1 MRRGDIE
8 RTMTTSIDRLIAEIA
23 KLPGVGPRSARR
35 LTLNLLRQRE
45 QRIPSL
51 VSALTHALET
61 VKTCTICGS
70 LDESDP
76 CKICTDDTRD
86 TGAILVVE
94 DVADVWAME
103 RSRAFRG
110 RYHVL
115 GGTLSAI
122 DGRGPDALRIEPL
135 LQRAANAK
143 EIILALSATVA
154 GQTTAHYV
162 AERLTA
168 LSHNEDG
175 TPKNASSAATTI
187 TRLAQGI
194 PMGGELDYMDD
205 GTLGAALSARVAY

>member
-1 MRRGDIE
+1 MPQP
-8 RTMTTSIDRLIAEIA
+8 TTIDTLVAELA

-35 LTLNLLRQRE
+35 LALNLLRQRE

-51 VSALTHALET
+51 VKALEAALLRI
-61 VKTCTICGS
+61 KTFSVCGA
-70 LDESDP
+70 LDECDP
-76 CKICTDDTRD
+76 CSICTDDRRD
-86 TGAILVVE
+86 TGSILVVE

-115 GGTLSAI
+115 GGTLSAM

-135 LQRAANAK
+135 VARVEAAGCK
-143 EIILALSATVA
+143 EVILALSATMA

-162 AERLTA
+162 AERLA
-168 LSHNEDG
+168 EL
-175 TPKNASSAATTI
+175 PVTI

-205 GTLGAALSARVAY
+205 GTLSAALSARVSY

>member
-1 MRRGDIE
+1 MTASAIE
-8 RTMTTSIDRLIAEIA
+8 NLIRELA

-35 LTLNLLRQRE
+35 LALNLLRKKTE
-45 QRIPSL
+45 RIPTL
-51 VSALTHALET
+51 VSALQTALAE
-61 VKTCTICGS
+61 VKTCSICGT
-70 LDESDP
+70 LDERDP
-76 CKICTDDTRD
+76 CSICTDSTRD
-86 TGAILVVE
+86 ASLICVVE

-135 LQRAANAK
+135 VTRIRSGEVREL
-143 EIILALSATVA
+143 ILALSATMA

-162 AERLTA
+162 AERLA
-168 LSHNEDG
+168 DL
-175 TPKNASSAATTI
+175 PTTI
-187 TRLAQGI
+187 TRLAHGL

-205 GTLGAALSARVAY
+205 GTIGAALSARVGY

>member
-1 MRRGDIE
+1 MKPHSTIE
-8 RTMTTSIDRLIAEIA
+8 RLISELA

-35 LTLNLLRQRE
+35 LALNLLRQRD

-51 VSALTHALET
+51 VAALGAALEQ
-61 VKTCTICGS
+61 VRTCSICGAI
-70 LDESDP
+70 DECDP
-76 CKICTDDTRD
+76 CLICADETRNN
-86 TGAILVVE
+86 GLLCVVE

-103 RSRAFRG
+103 RSRSFRG

-115 GGTLSAI
+115 NGTLSAI
-122 DGRGPDALRIEPL
+122 DGRGPDSLRIEQL
-135 LQRAANAK
+135 VNRVADNQVK

-162 AERLTA
+162 AERLA
-168 LSHNEDG
+168 ES
-175 TPKNASSAATTI
+175 KVTI

-205 GTLGAALSARVAY
+205 GTLSAALSARVSY

>member
-1 MRRGDIE
+1 
-8 RTMTTSIDRLIAEIA
+8 MTISTIDTLVAELA

-35 LTLNLLRQRE
+35 LALNLLRQRE

-51 VSALTHALET
+51 VKALEASLAR
-61 VKTCTICGS
+61 VKTCSICGA
-70 LDESDP
+70 LDECEP
-76 CKICTDDTRD
+76 CSICADERRD
-86 TGAILVVE
+86 NGTILVVE

-103 RSRAFRG
+103 RSRAFKG

-115 GGTLSAI
+115 NGTLSAM
-122 DGRGPDALRIEPL
+122 DGRGPDALRIEQL
-135 LQRAANAK
+135 VTRVQSGGCT

-162 AERLTA
+162 AERLA
-168 LSHNEDG
+168 EL
-175 TPKNASSAATTI
+175 PVTI

-205 GTLGAALSARVAY
+205 GTLSAALTARVSY

>member
-1 MRRGDIE
+1 MATSTIE
-8 RTMTTSIDRLIAEIA
+8 RLIAELA

-35 LTLNLLRQRE
+35 LALNLLLQRE
-45 QRIPSL
+45 KRIPTL
-51 VSALTHALET
+51 VAALSTALEQ
-61 VKTCTICGS
+61 VKTCTSCGA

-76 CKICTDDTRD
+76 CTICSDSTRD
-86 TGAILVVE
+86 AALVCVVE

-122 DGRGPDALRIEPL
+122 DGRGPDNLRIPPL
-135 LQRAANAK
+135 LSRVANGEVR

-162 AERLTA
+162 AERLADSQAHAGHAVTV
-168 LSHNEDG
+168 
-175 TPKNASSAATTI
+175 
-187 TRLAQGI
+187 TRLAHGL

-205 GTLGAALSARVAY
+205 GTLSAALNARLAY

>member
-1 MRRGDIE
+1 M
-8 RTMTTSIDRLIAEIA
+8 TSIDRLISELT

-35 LTLNLLRQRE
+35 LALNLLRQRE

-51 VSALTHALET
+51 VNALNAALEH
-61 VKTCTICGS
+61 VKTCSVCGVI
-70 LDESDP
+70 DEIDP
-76 CKICTDDTRD
+76 CHICSDAARD
-86 TGAILVVE
+86 VGLICVVE

-103 RSRAFRG
+103 RARAFRG

-135 LQRAANAK
+135 IARLADTHCK

-162 AERLTA
+162 AERLGA
-168 LSHNEDG
+168 
-175 TPKNASSAATTI
+175 TPVTI

-194 PMGGELDYMDD
+194 PIGAELDYMDD
-205 GTLGAALSARVAY
+205 GTLGAALNARVSY

>member
-1 MRRGDIE
+1 
-8 RTMTTSIDRLIAEIA
+8 MTTSTIERLVSELA

-35 LTLNLLRQRE
+35 LALNLLRNRTA
-45 QRIPSL
+45 RIPTL
-51 VSALTHALET
+51 VSALTNALEH
-61 VKTCTICGS
+61 VKTCDVCGA

-76 CKICTDDTRD
+76 CDICSDSARD
-86 TGAILVVE
+86 AALICVVE

-122 DGRGPDALRIEPL
+122 DGRGPDSLRIAPL
-135 LQRAANAK
+135 MARIATGEVK

-162 AERLTA
+162 AERLA
-168 LSHNEDG
+168 D
-175 TPKNASSAATTI
+175 SSVTI
-187 TRLAQGI
+187 TRLAHGL

-205 GTLGAALSARVAY
+205 GTLSAALSARVSY

>member
-1 MRRGDIE
+1 MSS
-8 RTMTTSIDRLIAEIA
+8 TVIDRLISELA

-35 LTLNLLRQRE
+35 LALNLLRQRN
-45 QRIPSL
+45 QRIPTL
-51 VSALTHALET
+51 VVALNQALEH
-61 VKTCTICGS
+61 VKTCTVCGA
-70 LDESDP
+70 LDEIDP
-76 CKICTDDTRD
+76 CATCSDATRD
-86 TGAILVVE
+86 ATIICVVE

-135 LQRAANAK
+135 LARVAAD
-143 EIILALSATVA
+143 EVRELVLALSATVA

-162 AERLTA
+162 AERLA
-168 LSHNEDG
+168 
-175 TPKNASSAATTI
+175 ASPVTI
-187 TRLAQGI
+187 TRLAHGL

-205 GTLGAALSARVAY
+205 GTLSAALGARVAY

>member
-1 MRRGDIE
+1 MKS
-8 RTMTTSIDRLIAEIA
+8 TSINRLITELA

-35 LTLNLLRQRE
+35 LALNLLLARE
-45 QRIPSL
+45 ARIPSL
-51 VSALTHALET
+51 VSALNGALT
-61 VKTCTICGS
+61 SVKTCVQCGT

-76 CKICTDDTRD
+76 CAICTDGTRD
-86 TGAILVVE
+86 AGVICVVE

-103 RSRAFRG
+103 RARAFRG
-110 RYHVL
+110 HYHVL

-122 DGRGPDALRIEPL
+122 DGRGPDALRIAPL
-135 LQRAANAK
+135 LTRAATAR

-168 LSHNEDG
+168 QAEENKKTD
-175 TPKNASSAATTI
+175 ASGAATI

-194 PMGGELDYMDD
+194 PMGAELDYMDD
-205 GTLGAALSARVAY
+205 GTLGAALSARVNY

>member
-1 MRRGDIE
+1 
-8 RTMTTSIDRLIAEIA
+8 MTTNTIERLIAELA

-35 LTLNLLRQRE
+35 LALNLLRQRE

-51 VSALTHALET
+51 VAALSSALEQ
-61 VKTCTICGS
+61 VKTCRICGS
-70 LDESDP
+70 IDESDP
-76 CKICTDDTRD
+76 CHICADETRD
-86 TGAILVVE
+86 SGLICVVE

-135 LQRAANAK
+135 LLRAANAK

-162 AERLTA
+162 AERLA
-168 LSHNEDG
+168 DLPVRIS
-175 TPKNASSAATTI
+175 
-187 TRLAQGI
+187 RLAQGI

-205 GTLGAALSARVAY
+205 GTLSAALNARLAY

>member
-1 MRRGDIE
+1 M
-8 RTMTTSIDRLIAEIA
+8 TSIDRLISEIA

-35 LTLNLLRQRE
+35 LALNLLRQRE

-51 VSALTHALET
+51 VHALTHAFET
-61 VKTCTICGS
+61 VKTCSICGS

-76 CKICTDDTRD
+76 CKICTDDARN

-135 LQRAANAK
+135 LQRAAACK

-162 AERLTA
+162 AERLNA
-168 LSHNEDG
+168 LTHNDDG
-175 TPKNASSAATTI
+175 SLKKTSGTATTI

>member
-1 MRRGDIE
+1 
-8 RTMTTSIDRLIAEIA
+8 MTQHSSIDRLIAELA

-35 LTLNLLRQRE
+35 LALNLLRQRE

-51 VSALTHALET
+51 VTALNQALAT
-61 VKTCTICGS
+61 IRTCNVCGS
-70 LDESDP
+70 LDECDP
-76 CKICTDDTRD
+76 CAICTDDRRD
-86 TGAILVVE
+86 ETLICVVE

-122 DGRGPDALRIEPL
+122 DGRGPDSLRIGQL
-135 LQRAANAK
+135 LTRLEQAQAK

-162 AERLTA
+162 AERLA
-168 LSHNEDG
+168 D
-175 TPKNASSAATTI
+175 AAAHITV
-187 TRLAQGI
+187 TRLAHGL

-205 GTLGAALSARVAY
+205 GTLSAALGARVAY